1 MKFALNWLLFTAES
15 TGALMILWNGVPI
28 HQRLLMGHTAQ
39 QADPRIFVLG
49 AVAVILIQSAYWIR
63 LRCFPP
69 FRFKRRLVLGH
80 AIQFLGRLSFV
91 FIGGM
96 FSVVFFTR
104 FEELEF
110 SIWKVLFLLVVLFSL
125 FCYTLDLDRLAKAFS
140 ETMAEPAQ
148 GALRS

>member
-1 MKFALNWLLFTAES
+1 MKIALNWLLFATES
-15 TGALMILWNGVPI
+15 LGALIILWHGVPI
-28 HQRLLMGHTAQ
+28 YRRLLMGVTNE
-39 QADPRIFVLG
+39 QAG
-49 AVAVILIQSAYWIR
+49 ANVFLWASIGVTVIQVSYWIR
-63 LRCFPP
+63 LQCFPP
-69 FRFKRRLVLGH
+69 PRFKRRLILGH

-96 FSVVFFTR
+96 FGVVFFTR

>member
-1 MKFALNWLLFTAES
+1 MKIALSWLLFTAE
-15 TGALMILWNGVPI
+15 TAGALTILWQGVPI
-28 HQRLLMGHTAQ
+28 YRRLLMGVTE
-39 QADPRIFVLG
+39 QAG
-49 AVAVILIQSAYWIR
+49 ANVFLWVSIGVAVIQASYSIR

-69 FRFKRRLVLGH
+69 LRFNRQLVLGH

-96 FSVVFFTR
+96 FGVVFFTR

-110 SIWKVLFLLVVLFSL
+110 SVWKVLFLLVVLFSL

-140 ETMAEPAQ
+140 EAVAEPAQ

>member
-1 MKFALNWLLFTAES
+1 MAYRSINDFLWDTLPSKRIRGFSFWALSRLFLS
-15 TGALMILWNGVPI
+15 RVLTGS
-28 HQRLLMGHTAQ
+28 
-39 QADPRIFVLG
+39 DCG
-49 AVAVILIQSAYWIR
+49 AS
-63 LRCFPP
+63 P
-69 FRFKRRLVLGH
+69 FRFNRQLVLGH

-91 FIGGM
+91 FIRGM

-104 FEELEF
+104 FESLEF

-140 ETMAEPAQ
+140 EAVAEPAQ